1 MCDRCDTRCFSISS
15 LELHVR
21 SVHEKVR
28 PFHCK
33 VCNNSYAAKLN
44 LKRHACKGRKRG
56 EGLSEFLR
64 SETNED
70 DEDSASHAE
79 TSQFLQISLKTD
91 EEECSSISEVSDS
104 ESKIDLE
111 QT

>member
-44 LKRHACKGRKRG
+44 LKRHACKGRKR
-56 EGLSEFLR
+56 EGLLKSD
-64 SETNED
+64 TNED

-79 TSQFLQISLKTD
+79 TSQFLQISMKTD
-91 EEECSSISEVSDS
+91 EEECSSNSEVSDS
-104 ESKIDLE
+104 ESKTDLE
-111 QT
+111 HT